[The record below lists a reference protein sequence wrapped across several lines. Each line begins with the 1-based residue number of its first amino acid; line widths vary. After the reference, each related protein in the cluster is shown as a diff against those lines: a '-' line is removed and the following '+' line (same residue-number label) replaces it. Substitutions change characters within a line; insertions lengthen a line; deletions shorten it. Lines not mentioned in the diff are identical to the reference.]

1 MQFRESAFCGGQFI
15 LTFVTVSSSDVS
27 KLGETRPLQRQG
39 TGGDGVIIA
48 ATDVKASCRPWRM
61 SDKMDIDGLSAD
73 MDSAIRGTFIGVPE
87 SSRKQTVRLCLG
99 ATSILAV
106 VSLLLHEAL
115 TASPDAPP
123 TGLVKNLTIIAFL
136 ITASITLF
144 IRSRFP
150 MAVLIIECAEVI
162 GSLTLGFGTQTSAQ
176 ALLITAIYACIR
188 LPFAMQVTT
197 DGIFTLF
204 LFWQHFYAQ
213 SLHLAYSILFPL
225 LAFVGIVSTSY
236 DCVAE
241 QRRTR
246 SAINETQ
253 KRADGWEEQYLRAE
267 KRSHIANELH
277 DSIGHHL
284 ASIAALSQ
292 GAETLISKD
301 KGAENDIRDA
311 LQEIT
316 AIAKG
321 CLEETR
327 AALRCL
333 NMEDDSETIAHRS
346 DAQGS
351 VPPWQR
357 LRDWGDI
364 LPLLKHVRNSGVHV
378 SFVESGSR
386 NHDLRRS
393 DLCFAVTREALT
405 NALRHGRRMSAIA
418 ISWDHG
424 ADASTTVT
432 VTDNGRTGNT
442 EWTYGPIGGHRTGSG
457 LRALEQRV
465 LRAGGIF
472 LCGATLSGWTVKAII
487 P

>member
-1 MQFRESAFCGGQFI
+1 
-15 LTFVTVSSSDVS
+15 
-27 KLGETRPLQRQG
+27 
-39 TGGDGVIIA
+39 
-48 ATDVKASCRPWRM
+48 
-61 SDKMDIDGLSAD
+61 MDIDGLSAD
-73 MDSAIRGTFIGVPE
+73 TDSAIRGTFIGVPE

-115 TASPDAPP
+115 TASLDAPP
-123 TGLVKNLTIIAFL
+123 TGLVKNLAIIAFL

-213 SLHLAYSILFPL
+213 SLHLAYPILFPL

-253 KRADGWEEQYLRAE
+253 KRADGWEEQYLQAE

-357 LRDWGDI
+357 LRDWGGHFAFAQSCKKLRGSCFI
-364 LPLLKHVRNSGVHV
+364 RGKRFQEPRSAQIGSLLRG
-378 SFVESGSR
+378 
-386 NHDLRRS
+386 DARS
-393 DLCFAVTREALT
+393 ANQCLAARTPYVCHRYFMGPWCGCFNDCHRDRQWT
-405 NALRHGRRMSAIA
+405 NR
-418 ISWDHG
+418 
-424 ADASTTVT
+424 
-432 VTDNGRTGNT
+432 
-442 EWTYGPIGGHRTGSG
+442 
-457 LRALEQRV
+457 
-465 LRAGGIF
+465 
-472 LCGATLSGWTVKAII
+472 
-487 P
+487 